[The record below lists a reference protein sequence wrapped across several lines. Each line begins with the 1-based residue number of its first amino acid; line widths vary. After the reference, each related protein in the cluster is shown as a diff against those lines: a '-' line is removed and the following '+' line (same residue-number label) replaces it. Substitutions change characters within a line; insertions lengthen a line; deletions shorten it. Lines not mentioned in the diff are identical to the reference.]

1 MTVSILT
8 RLKLVASLQVRF
20 LSMDDNTE
28 SFKVLN
34 IGLDELVHPEPKKGI
49 AHFTLDLI
57 SDIVYAGGNG
67 R

>member
-1 MTVSILT
+1 
-8 RLKLVASLQVRF
+8 
-20 LSMDDNTE
+20 MDDNTE

-34 IGLDELVHPEPKKGI
+34 IGLDELVHPEPEKGI

-67 R
+67 W